1 MGSEYQSSTPD
12 PNRQAKRYPTERSF
26 NTSDEDTQPRIA
38 AQSPVR
44 ASEQFEEPAYRE
56 HVSGHLNPY
65 PSSAPSFYPPDL
77 PERQARQYTNEQATQ
92 VNQPARPAQTY
103 PQQGSQL
110 AGAQVYPQPSQEYSG
125 QGYQQ
130 GAYQRPNGWPPN
142 NQAQYGYPVYPV
154 YPGYAAY
161 NAYAPYYY
169 QYPYYQWQPAKPKR
183 DTYLFVISI
192 IATVCSGLVLAT
204 GFLCAI
210 LLLFVAIVEPSSGS
224 AANAKMASQ
233 LFGGIV
239 LFGAL
244 TLAGLVGGSFS
255 LYHSIRSL
263 MKRRSREFKMPWFW
277 IFLGLYILL
286 LAVGL
291 ATRGSNQVVTNTGL
305 SVALIGLAGLLP
317 ALTILALGVRRIHFP
332 RTAKWPTTWR
342 RVTVALVSGATS
354 AILFAMIFELL
365 LGFIVQAG
373 LHVTS
378 FNLGDPNAPIPNN
391 GRVLLYM
398 FLLVSVIAPLVEES
412 VKPLAVIAIIGRINS
427 AAEAFILGLAC
438 GIGFDLIET
447 SGYISMGYRN
457 WVDVAIERSSA
468 GLLHG
473 FGAAMTALGWY
484 FLTHKKS
491 LARRRILIGLGCI
504 LYAILQHAIWNGSF
518 VFQLLPAPIGPYL
531 DQGKIM
537 LGNYPVSASLLIY
550 LVETI
555 LMLIFFLYITG
566 KLSGRKRSTKAAS
579 SSPLSQQDRGTQQYP
594 TQPGPPPRQ
603 LNPLPMR

>member
-12 PNRQAKRYPTERSF
+12 PNRKAERYPTQRSF
-26 NTSDEDTQPRIA
+26 HTSDEDTQPRLV
-38 AQSPVR
+38 AQSPFK

-56 HVSGHLNPY
+56 HISGHLNPY
-65 PSSAPSFYPPDL
+65 PPGAPSFYPPDL
-77 PERQARQYTNEQATQ
+77 PEQQAQRYANEQSRQ
-92 VNQPARPAQTY
+92 VDQPAANRAQ
-103 PQQGSQL
+103 P
-110 AGAQVYPQPSQEYSG
+110 YPQPGQQYPG

-130 GAYQRPNGWPPN
+130 PGTYQAPNGWPPN
-142 NQAQYGYPVYPV
+142 NQAYYGYPV
-154 YPGYAAY
+154 YAAY

-169 QYPYYQWQPAKPKR
+169 QYPYYQYNWQPTKPKR
-183 DTYLFVISI
+183 DMYLFVMSI
-192 IATVCSGLVLAT
+192 VATVCSGLVLAT
-204 GFLCAI
+204 GLLCAVI
-210 LLLFVAIVEPSSGS
+210 LLFVAIVEPGSS

-263 MKRRSREFKMPWFW
+263 MRRRSREFKMPWFW
-277 IFLGLYILL
+277 IFLGLYIIL
-286 LAVGL
+286 LAAGL
-291 ATRGSNQVVTNTGL
+291 GMRGSNLVVTNTGL
-305 SVALIGLAGLLP
+305 SIALIGLAGLLP

-332 RTAKWPTTWR
+332 RAAKWPTTWR
-342 RVTVALVSGATS
+342 RVAVALVSGATS

-391 GRVLLYM
+391 ARALLYM

-473 FGAAMTALGWY
+473 FGAAMVALGWY

-491 LARRRILIGLGCI
+491 LAHRRILIGLGCI

-537 LGNYPVSASLLIY
+537 LGNYPMSASLLIY

-555 LMLIFFLYITG
+555 LMLTFFLYITG
-566 KLSGRKRSTKAAS
+566 KLSGRRRTTKTS
-579 SSPLSQQDRGTQQYP
+579 PSSPLPQPGRGTQQHP
-594 TQPGPPPRQ
+594 TQPGTQPRQ
-603 LNPLPMR
+603 LNPLPGR